1 MRVFKTWVGAEVGQQ
16 NGVAGFEQAVK
27 DSNQSELGRRNGGN
41 MLSVQASERALLCY
55 LIGRL
60 NSLDPDVLVGHN
72 VSAFDLDILLHR
84 LQHHKVGHALV
95 AWQLQCVLATVIC
108 PNLGTNVAGP
118 ITCCV
123 HFTGTFDVNWGD
135 ACCGRWCLC
144 LQAYLVPSWQYQYL
158 HA

>member
-1 MRVFKTWVGAEVGQQ
+1 MLL
-16 NGVAGFEQAVK
+16 AGFEQAVK

-84 LQHHKVGHALV
+84 LQHHKVGHSLLAR
-95 AWQLQCVLATVIC
+95 QL
-108 PNLGTNVAGP
+108 
-118 ITCCV
+118 
-123 HFTGTFDVNWGD
+123 
-135 ACCGRWCLC
+135 R
-144 LQAYLVPSWQYQYL
+144 
-158 HA
+158 

>member
-1 MRVFKTWVGAEVGQQ
+1 MLNFQCPAFSDSIEDATNSMLIV
-16 NGVAGFEQAVK
+16 GFEQAVK

-84 LQHHKVGHALV
+84 LQHHKVGHMVWQHGSFNALLLKH
-95 AWQLQCVLATVIC
+95 A
-108 PNLGTNVAGP
+108 
-118 ITCCV
+118 
-123 HFTGTFDVNWGD
+123 
-135 ACCGRWCLC
+135 
-144 LQAYLVPSWQYQYL
+144 VPSCAQTL
-158 HA
+158 MATAFL